1 MEVRGQRLGRAR
13 PGPGAPDALRPG
25 DELEAGRLR
34 RGRLAHLRRGRQALH
49 GLRAVLHPAAAARQ
63 RFACWHKHCL
73 TRRVLARLACSVGR
87 PRARRTAPDVRAGLR
102 GVVAHVDAGH
112 GEPHRPPA
120 HARGEAAAVHDAGRP
135 IEVAAAAAPRR
146 QPALLRLRAAGAR
159 WSGCCPGRGRRAPTH
174 AHLHRRHIS
183 LMCPLRHTRHCI
195 CMQDVDARSHINNN
209 QRHESSGDGVTKAG
223 ARTPETYLQVWAQ
236 ASGRATTV
244 PVQTLNLAA
253 GGADREAGVQRGADG
268 ARLARH
274 VRVAARG
281 QVRVGK
287 AHGGQRHARGE
298 RREPCAQRR
307 RGSAAARLRAAPQPR
322 VAAAPCPG
330 TAGQRSA
337 A

>member
-1 MEVRGQRLGRAR
+1 
-13 PGPGAPDALRPG
+13 
-25 DELEAGRLR
+25 
-34 RGRLAHLRRGRQALH
+34 
-49 GLRAVLHPAAAARQ
+49 
-63 RFACWHKHCL
+63 
-73 TRRVLARLACSVGR
+73 
-87 PRARRTAPDVRAGLR
+87 
-102 GVVAHVDAGH
+102 
-112 GEPHRPPA
+112 
-120 HARGEAAAVHDAGRP
+120 
-135 IEVAAAAAPRR
+135 
-146 QPALLRLRAAGAR
+146 
-159 WSGCCPGRGRRAPTH
+159 
-174 AHLHRRHIS
+174 
-183 LMCPLRHTRHCI
+183 
-195 CMQDVDARSHINNN
+195 MQDIDARSHINNN
-209 QRHESSGDGVTKAG
+209 QRHESSSDGVTKAG

-236 ASGRATTV
+236 ASGHATTV

-281 QVRVGK
+281 QVRISE
-287 AHGGQRHARGE
+287 AHSGQRHTRGQ